1 MLYNHHTQSTV
12 FRIDSRIVNA
22 VSNLS
27 CRASLVSS
35 QQEVVSQSEIIDAL
49 SRDLAQAHAR
59 LSDMT
64 GQTQSNTIEYNCI
77 LCLSLFLTKC
87 LSVQDN

>member
-1 MLYNHHTQSTV
+1 MNVIIFIKQSIPYSNCIQNKNV
-12 FRIDSRIVNA
+12 FNW
-22 VSNLS
+22 S

-35 QQEVVSQSEIIDAL
+35 QQEVVSQSEIINAL

-64 GQTQSNTIEYNCI
+64 GAAQLTQYEINM
-77 LCLSLFLTKC
+77 L
-87 LSVQDN
+87 